1 MRILARALLSVVF
14 MIGAVAVVWSS
25 EADELRAKAKRMQQ
39 EAEQLAKNGHG
50 EEAEKLGREIKELL
64 QAAERHDQK
73 QSNRSTNEI
82 NELRQRLKGLT
93 EKAQALKESNNEEG
107 LAKLREH
114 KAAIERELAELE
126 GRQEKKI
133 APKHGKQPTKLPE
146 GLEDAARRIKHIHI
160 AVENLRAA
168 GMHDVAEE
176 AARRAEAMEREL
188 HQARERAVN
197 EQSSGKKGSNKQA
210 DPLDE
215 LRHELQRVRAE
226 LNELREEI
234 KKR

>member
-1 MRILARALLSVVF
+1 MRKIARALMSVVLVV
-14 MIGAVAVVWSS
+14 GAVAVVWSS

-39 EAEQLAKNGHG
+39 EAEQLAQNGHE

-64 QAAERHDQK
+64 QAAQRHDQK
-73 QSNRSTNEI
+73 LANRSDNEI
-82 NELRQRLKGLT
+82 SELRQQLKAFT
-93 EKAQALKESNNEEG
+93 EKAHALKETNNEEG

-126 GRQEKKI
+126 GRQRKKL
-133 APKHGKQPTKLPE
+133 APKHGKQSGNVSE
-146 GLEDAARRIKHIHI
+146 GMEDATRRIKHIEI

-176 AARRAEAMEREL
+176 ATRRAEAMEREL
-188 HQARERAVN
+188 HQARERAHAD
-197 EQSSGKKGSNKQA
+197 QDGTKKGSNKHG

>member
-1 MRILARALLSVVF
+1 MRKIARALMSVVLVA
-14 MIGAVAVVWSS
+14 GAVAVVWSS

-39 EAEQLAKNGHG
+39 EAEQLAQNGHE

-64 QAAERHDQK
+64 QAAQRHDQK
-73 QSNRSTNEI
+73 LSNRSDNEI
-82 NELRQRLKGLT
+82 SELRQQLKALT
-93 EKAQALKESNNEEG
+93 EKAHALKETNNEEG

-126 GRQEKKI
+126 GRQRRKL
-133 APKHGKQPTKLPE
+133 APKHGKQSDNVSE
-146 GLEDAARRIKHIHI
+146 GMEDASRRIKHIQI

-168 GMHDVAEE
+168 GIHDVAEE
-176 AARRAEAMEREL
+176 ATRRAEAMEREL
-188 HQARERAVN
+188 HKVRERALA
-197 EQSSGKKGSNKQA
+197 EQNGTKKGLSKHGDA
-210 DPLDE
+210 LDE

-226 LNELREEI
+226 LNELRDEI

>member
-1 MRILARALLSVVF
+1 MRKIARALMSVVLVA
-14 MIGAVAVVWSS
+14 GAVAVAWSS

-39 EAEQLAKNGHG
+39 EAEQLAQNGHE
-50 EEAEKLGREIKELL
+50 EEAEKFGREIKELL
-64 QAAERHDQK
+64 QAAQRHDQK
-73 QSNRSTNEI
+73 PLNRSDNEI
-82 NELRQRLKGLT
+82 SELRQQLKALT
-93 EKAQALKESNNEEG
+93 EKAHALKETNNEEG

-126 GRQEKKI
+126 GRQRRKL
-133 APKHGKQPTKLPE
+133 APKHGKQSDKVSE
-146 GLEDAARRIKHIHI
+146 GMEDASRRIKHIQI

-168 GMHDVAEE
+168 GIHDVAEE

-188 HQARERAVN
+188 HQVRERALA
-197 EQSSGKKGSNKQA
+197 EQNGTKKGLSKHG

-226 LNELREEI
+226 LNELRDEI